1 MINLKRAFKRSDLC
15 NITRLSGLKCAK
27 GISKTYQMK
36 ITSFKNVEFISFFT
50 LKPGNGSF
58 YPSRVFS
65 IAPVPYSNLSGAFLC
80 MLPTSVRVTVK
91 ISDKQSAHLG
101 RSYPCPGSIAM
112 IAFLHASR
120 FCASSGSSWSCL
132 KSLRTLSNHLSLG
145 LPQGLFPPTFIVVPF
160 VQHCVSALLITWL
173 YHERLF
179 WMTTV
184 VIGLTITSLLKLSFL
199 IRSILVLP

>member
-15 NITRLSGLKCAK
+15 HITRLSGLKCAK
-27 GISKTYQMK
+27 GISKTYQMQ

-65 IAPVPYSNLSGAFLC
+65 IAPVPYSNQSGAFLC

-112 IAFLHASR
+112 IAFFHASR

-132 KSLRTLSNHLSLG
+132 KSLRTLSIHLSLG
-145 LPQGLFPPTFIVVPF
+145 PLLGLSPPTFIVVTF
-160 VQHCVSALLITWL
+160 FATCVSSLLITWP

-179 WMTTV
+179 WMTCV
-184 VIGLTITSLLKLSFL
+184 VVGLTITSLLNFHF
-199 IRSILVLP
+199 

>member
-27 GISKTYQMK
+27 GISKTYQMQ

-65 IAPVPYSNLSGAFLC
+65 IAPVPYSKQSGAFLC
-80 MLPTSVRVTVK
+80 MMPTSVRVTVT

-101 RSYPCPGSIAM
+101 RSYPCPGWVDRHDCLLPCFSVLCELCMELELSQIAPHSVHPPQSGPSSRSLPSHLHRCY
-112 IAFLHASR
+112 FL
-120 FCASSGSSWSCL
+120 
-132 KSLRTLSNHLSLG
+132 
-145 LPQGLFPPTFIVVPF
+145 
-160 VQHCVSALLITWL
+160 
-173 YHERLF
+173 
-179 WMTTV
+179 
-184 VIGLTITSLLKLSFL
+184 
-199 IRSILVLP
+199 